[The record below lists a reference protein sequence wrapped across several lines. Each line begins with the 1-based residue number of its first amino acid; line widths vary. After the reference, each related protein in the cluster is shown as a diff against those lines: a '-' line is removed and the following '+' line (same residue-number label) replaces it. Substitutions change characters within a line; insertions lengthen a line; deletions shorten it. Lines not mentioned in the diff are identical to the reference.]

1 MKAFVIIPAKGDSK
15 RLVGKNKRIIA
26 GKTLL
31 EHSIIYSQK
40 SKLAKTIIVS
50 TEDEKTKS
58 LSELHGVKVVGR
70 EKDFMGER
78 EVADVY
84 VKIFQ
89 EYGDDSFTHVVGV
102 QPDHPDRT
110 IPLDQMLNY
119 ALENKYDIINDYD
132 RVHLLGCNLPQAYL
146 YYKDYPFIETID
158 TSNPII
164 HGLEGI
170 RYSEGGLL
178 QKSNQKIDKDFTQ
191 EVTLK
196 QKEDILYNV
205 EMFRKI
211 NNI

>member
-1 MKAFVIIPAKGDSK
+1 MIKAFIIIPAKGDSK

-58 LSELHGVKVVGR
+58 LSELYGVKVVGR

-89 EYGDDSFTHVVGV
+89 EYGDNSFTHVVGV

-119 ALENKYDIINDYD
+119 ALENKYDDLFTVDSDGTRNGSIRITKAEHVKSGYMSRRVGSMMDDCTNIHNEQDLLNAEKNINE
-132 RVHLLGCNLPQAYL
+132 R
-146 YYKDYPFIETID
+146 
-158 TSNPII
+158 I
-164 HGLEGI
+164 H
-170 RYSEGGLL
+170 
-178 QKSNQKIDKDFTQ
+178 
-191 EVTLK
+191 
-196 QKEDILYNV
+196 
-205 EMFRKI
+205 
-211 NNI
+211 